1 MSFEVLNPTW
11 ATEASSFAYA
21 ERLPTLEGAVIGI
34 VSNGKHGTRP
44 FFAALAEAL
53 QRDHRV
59 AEVELAQKPNYSAP
73 ADTATMDKAQRWNA
87 LVSGIG
93 D

>member
-1 MSFEVLNPTW
+1 MGFEVLNPTW
-11 ATEASSFAYA
+11 GSETADFAYA
-21 ERLPTLEGAVIGI
+21 ERLPSLGGAIVGI

-44 FFAALAEAL
+44 FFAALGDAL
-53 QRDHRV
+53 KTNHGV
-59 AEVELAQKPNYSAP
+59 AEVELVQKPNYSAP
-73 ADTATMDKAQRWNA
+73 ADAATMDKAQRWNA